1 MIRECVLLL
10 IKPSI
15 DNLLEKVENKYALV
29 ILASQRGRQIRLK
42 ENTKKSDDKFGSKNA
57 VNNKLKEV
65 SVALKEID
73 EDLVESYYRNDEEQI
88 EDILN
93 DKINEEIAMLYQSD
107 LPQTEENNEVQ
118 PE

>member
-1 MIRECVLLL
+1 ML

-42 ENTKKSDDKFGSKNA
+42 ENDKKNDEKFGSKNA
-57 VNNKLKEV
+57 INKLKEV

-73 EDLVESYYRNDEEQI
+73 EDLVESYYKNNEEQI

-107 LPQTEENNEVQ
+107 LPQTEKTEQ